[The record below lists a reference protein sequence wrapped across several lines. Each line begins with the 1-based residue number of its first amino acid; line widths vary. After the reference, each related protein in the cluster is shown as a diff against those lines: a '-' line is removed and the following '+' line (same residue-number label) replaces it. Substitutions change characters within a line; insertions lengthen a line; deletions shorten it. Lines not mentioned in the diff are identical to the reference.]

1 MRGWSLI
8 AALSLA
14 ACTATDIELT
24 PPPPPRAAIE
34 APSAEVLPQTEVR
47 PVPELP
53 SMQPAGGIARKE
65 ESPLSGRRSG
75 IADDMIERRL
85 DCSSEP
91 TLSNR
96 DTRNAF
102 LHRCPP
108 YGR

>member
-1 MRGWSLI
+1 MREWILI

-14 ACTATDIELT
+14 GCTATEIELPPQPT
-24 PPPPPRAAIE
+24 PHAAVE
-34 APSAEVLPQTEVR
+34 APSANALPQTEVR
-47 PVPELP
+47 PVPEMP
-53 SMQPAGGIARKE
+53 DMQPAGGIALKK

-108 YGR
+108 FGS

>member
-1 MRGWSLI
+1 MRGWIVI

-14 ACTATDIELT
+14 ACTATDIDL
-24 PPPPPRAAIE
+24 PPPYQPRAAIE
-34 APSAEVLPQTEVR
+34 TPPAQAAPQTELR

-53 SMQPAGGIARKE
+53 DLQPAGGIARTK

-85 DCSSEP
+85 DCNSEP
-91 TLSNR
+91 TPSNR

>member
-1 MRGWSLI
+1 MRGWPLI
-8 AALSLA
+8 AVLSLA
-14 ACTATDIELT
+14 ACTATEIDL
-24 PPPPPRAAIE
+24 PPPYQPRAAIE
-34 APSAEVLPQTEVR
+34 TPPDQKAPQTDVR
-47 PVPELP
+47 PVPDLP
-53 SMQPAGGIARKE
+53 AMQPAGGIARTK

>member
-1 MRGWSLI
+1 MRGWTVI

-14 ACTATDIELT
+14 ACTATDIDL
-24 PPPPPRAAIE
+24 PPPYEPRAAIE
-34 APSAEVLPQTEVR
+34 TPPAQASPQTELR
-47 PVPELP
+47 PRP
-53 SMQPAGGIARKE
+53 GIARPAAGRRIARAK

-85 DCSSEP
+85 DCNSEP
-91 TLSNR
+91 TPSNR

>member
-1 MRGWSLI
+1 MRGWLLI

-14 ACTATDIELT
+14 GCTATDIEL
-24 PPPPPRAAIE
+24 PAQPAPRAAIE
-34 APSAEVLPQTEVR
+34 TPPPEAVPQTEVQ
-47 PVPELP
+47 PLPELP
-53 SMQPAGGIARKE
+53 DLQPSGALVRRE
-65 ESPLSGRRSG
+65 ESPLAGRRSG
-75 IADDMIERRL
+75 IADDLLEQRL

-108 YGR
+108 YGN

>member
-1 MRGWSLI
+1 MLI
-8 AALSLA
+8 AALTLT
-14 ACTATDIELT
+14 ACTATDIDLP
-24 PPPPPRAAIE
+24 PPPPPRVAIE
-34 APSAEVLPQTEVR
+34 APSAAAPQTEVR

-53 SMQPAGGIARKE
+53 DMQPAGGIARKE

-75 IADDMIERRL
+75 IADDMIARRL

>member
-1 MRGWSLI
+1 MRWSLI
-8 AALSLA
+8 AALSLT
-14 ACTATDIELT
+14 ACTATEIELPPEL
-24 PPPPPRAAIE
+24 PPPAVIEVPPAAT
-34 APSAEVLPQTEVR
+34 APQTEVR

-53 SMQPAGGIARKE
+53 DLQPAGGIARKE
-65 ESPLSGRRSG
+65 ETPLSGRRSG

-102 LHRCPP
+102 LRRCPP
-108 YGR
+108 YGN

>member
-1 MRGWSLI
+1 MRYWPLI

-14 ACTATDIELT
+14 GCTATDIDLS
-24 PPPPPRAAIE
+24 PPPAPRAAIE
-34 APSAEVLPQTEVR
+34 APPAQEAPQTEVR
-47 PVPELP
+47 PVPEMP
-53 SMQPAGGIARKE
+53 DMQPAGGIARTK

>member
-1 MRGWSLI
+1 MRGWMLI

-14 ACTATDIELT
+14 ACTATEIDLPPPYQPRSDIGT
-24 PPPPPRAAIE
+24 PPAHAT
-34 APSAEVLPQTEVR
+34 PQTELR

-53 SMQPAGGIARKE
+53 EMQPAGGIAPE
-65 ESPLSGRRSG
+65 DDSPLSGRRSG
-75 IADDMIERRL
+75 VADDMIERRL

>member
-1 MRGWSLI
+1 MRRLSLI

-14 ACTATDIELT
+14 ACTATDIEPQLE
-24 PPPPPRAAIE
+24 PPTRVAIE
-34 APSAEVLPQTEVR
+34 APSAQAAPQTEVR
-47 PVPELP
+47 SIPDLP
-53 SMQPAGGIARKE
+53 GLEPAGGLVRKQ

-75 IADDMIERRL
+75 IADDLLERRL

-108 YGR
+108 

>member
-8 AALSLA
+8 AALSLT
-14 ACTATDIELT
+14 ACTATDIEL
-24 PPPPPRAAIE
+24 PPPPPPVAVE
-34 APSAEVLPQTEVR
+34 APAAHAAPQTEMR

-53 SMQPAGGIARKE
+53 DLQPAGGLAQKE
-65 ESPLSGRRSG
+65 ESPLIGRRSG